1 MNFLTPKPRL
11 SPLVY
16 GLIALAAV
24 GLLALGIAAYT
35 AFIQVAGWVQA
46 LAASVLIEAVMVLEA
61 MAIIRRNRWAIA
73 GVVVS
78 LIVSVTYN
86 YIQAQ
91 HAGAAHGLTNWWQL
105 GTLAVGP
112 LSALLFLALTIGH
125 ELAQHD
131 QRVDQWSAGRQA
143 WQQQQAAQAAQLLR
157 EQEERSQQLL
167 LERER
172 ITAQIEIE
180 KARAMATED
189 RKIEVARLRND
200 ARHVAT
206 NVADAPTMSQFS
218 RGYDGFVEY
227 LSWLKSQARTFD
239 KTQAASDLGRSKR
252 QIERYIEE
260 GRQNGA
266 AELLRELQ

>member
-1 MNFLTPKPRL
+1 VNFPTPKPRL

-16 GLIALAAV
+16 GLIGLAAV

-131 QRVDQWSAGRQA
+131 QRVEQWSASRQA
-143 WQQQQAAQAAQLLR
+143 WQQQQAGQAAQARR
-157 EQEERSQQLL
+157 EQEERSQQLQ

-172 ITAQIEIE
+172 IAAQVEIE

-189 RKIEVARLRND
+189 RKIEVARLR
-200 ARHVAT
+200 HVAT
-206 NVADAPTMSQFS
+206 NVASPPTMSQFA
-218 RGYDGFVEY
+218 RGYDGFVQY

-239 KTQAASDLGRSKR
+239 KSQAATDLGKSKR
-252 QIERYIEE
+252 QIERYIEA
-260 GRQNGA
+260 GQQNGA
-266 AELLRELQ
+266 AELLKELQ